1 MLVQKKTKMM
11 RSPLSIIVPE
21 TQIIQNQ
28 HQDYNAVSP
37 YVNGPAEIVPGL
49 YLGCGKVATDK
60 TVLEKHNIQ
69 AVVNVAKELCL
80 TPTSPNVS
88 FFSVGFKPPVSS
100 SCCVEPHTPS
110 TTESIASTKVN
121 SPTLKN
127 SICRYKFEWTHCQD
141 ILPVIEEAIG
151 IIQKCRNEKKTVLVH
166 CQQGVSRSAALVI
179 GYIMKTQKV
188 SCQIAYDFVRKQ
200 APKISPNVSLIAQL
214 VAMEKL
220 WDITN

>member
-1 MLVQKKTKMM
+1 MQKKPKMM

-21 TQIIQNQ
+21 TQIVQNL
-28 HQDYNAVSP
+28 HQDYNTVSP

-60 TVLEKHNIQ
+60 AVLEKHNIQ
-69 AVVNVAKELCL
+69 AIVNVAKELCL

-88 FFSVGFKPPVSS
+88 FFSVGFKPPSS
-100 SCCVEPHTPS
+100 NSCWLEQPHTPS
-110 TTESIASTKVN
+110 TTESMASTKVN
-121 SPTLKN
+121 SPTTKS

-151 IIQKCRNEKKTVLVH
+151 IIQKCQNENKTVLVH

-188 SCQIAYDFVRKQ
+188 TCQTAYDFVRKQ

-214 VAMEKL
+214 VAMEKQ